1 MSRSVKRTTIY
12 FEPAIH
18 KALRFKAA
26 STNRSQSDLVNEA
39 VRETLRADQEDL
51 AAFEERASEPTMSYE
66 ALLHDLK
73 APKILSAIAVF
84 VIAFEK
90 QFDITAQEN
99 PCSPP

>member
-12 FEPAIH
+12 FEPEIH

-66 ALLHDLK
+66 ALLHEIK
-73 APKILSAIAVF
+73 PPKIMEAWEGLALTEAPGKQPFKAIA
-84 VIAFEK
+84 
-90 QFDITAQEN
+90 
-99 PCSPP
+99 